1 MSLSETLL
9 LAFSTYGLPAL
20 FVVTVMAAVGLPLP
34 VTLLLIVVGSF
45 VAQGDLNI
53 VTVVALVSLAAVFG
67 DQLGYAIG
75 RWSGERLVVR
85 VTDRLG
91 GAERMT
97 QAAAAVAR
105 WGSLSVFL
113 TRWLMTPLGP
123 VLNLTC
129 GITRFSYPTF
139 LVWDILGETMWVLIY
154 VLLGKFFSDRV
165 EAISATMGDLT
176 WVILGIAG
184 VIFFGWRLL
193 KSWRAEDKRARQ
205 PASEAPPPA

>member
-45 VAQGDLNI
+45 VAQGDLNLLA
-53 VTVVALVSLAAVFG
+53 VVALVSFAAVVG
-67 DQLGYAIG
+67 DQFGYAIG

-91 GAERMT
+91 GAERMA
-97 QAAAAVAR
+97 QAAAAVTR

>member
-20 FVVTVMAAVGLPLP
+20 FVVTIMAAVGLPLP

-45 VAQGDLNI
+45 VQQGDLNL
-53 VTVVALVSLAAVFG
+53 VTVVALVSLAAVLG

-75 RWSGERLVVR
+75 RWSGPHVVTR
-85 VTDRLG
+85 VMDRLG
-91 GAERMT
+91 GAQRLT
-97 QAAAAVAR
+97 QATATVAR

-129 GITRFSYPTF
+129 GVTRFPYVTF
-139 LVWDILGETMWVLIY
+139 LAWDVVGETMWVLIY

-184 VIFFGWRLL
+184 VLFFGWRLL
-193 KSWRAEDKRARQ
+193 KSWRSERNHAT
-205 PASEAPPPA
+205 PAVADTRPEA

>member
-45 VAQGDLNI
+45 VAQGDLNLLA
-53 VTVVALVSLAAVFG
+53 VVALVSFAAVVG
-67 DQLGYAIG
+67 DQFGYAIG

-91 GAERMT
+91 GAERMA
-97 QAAAAVAR
+97 QAAAAVTR

-193 KSWRAEDKRARQ
+193 KSWRTEDKRASK
-205 PASEAPPPA
+205 PASEAQPRA